1 MKKLSLSLIAGI
13 VALCLNFLSAEQALA
28 AESLYPTKPVKLVMP
43 FPPGGAGDILARI
56 MAEGLSKEWQQPVIV
71 ENKPGASGMIG
82 NEMVSKATPDGYTLL
97 LTITQTVQAP
107 ALMKQLPYDIQ
118 KDFTPLRR
126 VADALFL
133 FVTTDPAITSL
144 NKYVELAKQSP
155 GKYSYG
161 TYGAGT
167 SAHIYAEMFNNM
179 NGIKAEHIPYK
190 GAAPLIQDMLG
201 GHVTLSFIDMS
212 TALPH
217 VRSGK
222 LQAYATVSDKRLDVL
237 PQVPTFTELGYKGM
251 DLVGWYG
258 MFAPAHLPKNIATKI
273 RTSID
278 KVLNSTDVQKK
289 IREIGLFPA
298 TGKPEDF
305 GERIAADLK
314 KWKRIIDDAGVK
326 LD

>member
-1 MKKLSLSLIAGI
+1 MKKISLLVIAVI
-13 VALCLNFLSAEQALA
+13 FTACLNALTIECAIA
-28 AESLYPTKPVKLVMP
+28 AEPAYPNKPVKLVMP

-107 ALMKQLPYDIQ
+107 ALIKQLPYDIQ

-126 VADALFL
+126 IADALFL

-144 NKYVELAKQSP
+144 KRYVELAKNSP
-155 GKYSYG
+155 GQYSYG

-190 GAAPLIQDMLG
+190 LSLI
-201 GHVTLSFIDMS
+201 HI
-212 TALPH
+212 
-217 VRSGK
+217 
-222 LQAYATVSDKRLDVL
+222 
-237 PQVPTFTELGYKGM
+237 
-251 DLVGWYG
+251 
-258 MFAPAHLPKNIATKI
+258 
-273 RTSID
+273 
-278 KVLNSTDVQKK
+278 
-289 IREIGLFPA
+289 
-298 TGKPEDF
+298 
-305 GERIAADLK
+305 
-314 KWKRIIDDAGVK
+314 
-326 LD
+326 